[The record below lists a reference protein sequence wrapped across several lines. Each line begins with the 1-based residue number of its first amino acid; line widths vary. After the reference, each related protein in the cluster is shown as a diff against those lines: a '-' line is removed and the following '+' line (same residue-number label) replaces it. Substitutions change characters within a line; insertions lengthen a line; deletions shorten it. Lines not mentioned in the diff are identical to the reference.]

1 MILALFAGVGFFVL
15 AGFTHLV
22 IWRIRR
28 PLAYPIWLPAI
39 FVGIPLLVSL
49 AGVIVLAVYPDLPF
63 FGHCIAEAI
72 RNPWSLAAGFALHLA
87 LSACYTCGYAGIV
100 EYSPSAEILQAVEK
114 HMPRGIEPER
124 LEVASLSEQALTG
137 KRFQHL
143 LASKMI
149 LADGEQLKLT
159 PAGQRVVDFWKRY
172 RAVFGIVLSD

>member
-100 EYSPSAEILQAVEK
+100 EYTPVCRDTPSRREAHAA
-114 HMPRGIEPER
+114 RIEPN
-124 LEVASLSEQALTG
+124 V
-137 KRFQHL
+137 
-143 LASKMI
+143 
-149 LADGEQLKLT
+149 LKS
-159 PAGQRVVDFWKRY
+159 PHFPSRR
-172 RAVFGIVLSD
+172 